1 MEIELVTTNK
11 KLTRTI
17 IDQMLVATHED
28 LAMMMLYPERVLG
41 YVVIKG
47 EKLAI
52 IKGVDDWKKYPIDRN
67 WKAANHSPT
76 ECVSKNRFLRLESVE
91 MRTLF
96 LERYAKLLEVATVHI
111 YI

>member
-1 MEIELVTTNK
+1 MEIELVTTK
-11 KLTRTI
+11 KKITKSL
-17 IDQMLVATHED
+17 IDQTLVANHED

-47 EKLAI
+47 EKMAI
-52 IKGVDDWKKYPIDRN
+52 IKGVDDWKKLSIQHQ

-76 ECVSKNRFLRLESVE
+76 ECVSKNRFIQLESVE

-96 LERYAKLLEVATVHI
+96 LERYAKLVELATTHI
-111 YI
+111 YL

>member
-17 IDQMLVATHED
+17 IDQMLVATHAD

-47 EKLAI
+47 ERLAI
-52 IKGVDDWKKYPIDRN
+52 IKGVQDWKKLIIQHD
-67 WKAANHSPT
+67 WKAAKHSPI
-76 ECVSKNRFLRLESVE
+76 ECVSKNRFLRFNNEE
-91 MRTLF
+91 ERTLF
-96 LERYAKLLEVATVHI
+96 LEQYAKLVELATVHI